1 MLLRVSTRGLVE
13 DQDAVGRCSVPLAGL
28 IIVAAR
34 LMWPILF
41 ALRADGDID
50 CSWGIVWIPL
60 WIFYSFGLMLS
71 MTAVAQVSRQNTHGS
86 SWEPGVAYATVR
98 VTLTG

>member
-1 MLLRVSTRGLVE
+1 MLITI
-13 DQDAVGRCSVPLAGL
+13 L
-28 IIVAAR
+28 IFFAAI

-50 CSWGIVWIPL
+50 CSWGIVWLPL

-71 MTAVAQVSRQNTHGS
+71 VTAVAQVGRQREGL
-86 SWEPGVAYATVR
+86 GFR
-98 VTLTG
+98 VGGALAQNNCLIFLPT

>member
-1 MLLRVSTRGLVE
+1 MVVLEQEADSSARCNVLL
-13 DQDAVGRCSVPLAGL
+13 AIL
-28 IIVAAR
+28 IVVAAV

-71 MTAVAQVSRQNTHGS
+71 MTAVAQVSRQNKHGS

>member
-1 MLLRVSTRGLVE
+1 MARRPSRPRQQYHSIALALSTHCIRTLRWTMAQEADSSARCNVLV
-13 DQDAVGRCSVPLAGL
+13 AIL
-28 IIVAAR
+28 ILVAAV

-60 WIFYSFGLMLS
+60 WIFYSFGLMLAF
-71 MTAVAQVSRQNTHGS
+71 TAVAQVGS
-86 SWEPGVAYATVR
+86 
-98 VTLTG
+98 